1 MSQYFGSLL
10 YSFTQRVVFV
20 YNLLYLSGFE
30 LEWIDSESTE
40 EQSTYATQLLILLHD
55 LHGTEFQQGTATSFK
70 QNNPFHRVR
79 ENISIN
85 KCFYD
90 VFLLYRRSR
99 FPYYSSNHGDWKV
112 EIRRTLSQ
120 SGYFRKMR
128 TSRGA
133 DGRFRVLYWGF
144 NPNTKAAAEEEIA
157 RWLAGGRVGRARE
170 EHGNNVGEKQTAATE
185 IDGRNED
192 HTDQFPDTVGHKRPR
207 NDMAAQD
214 MTTEEEGCFT
224 RLPPKR
230 RWMQANWSPNST
242 GHSVDINKR
251 DRHVSEIEKNMMAS
265 SSQNIEFDGLVQM
278 DIEAHTLPIG

>member
-40 EQSTYATQLLILLHD
+40 EQSTTRPNCSYSCMISMALNSSKAQRLH
-55 LHGTEFQQGTATSFK
+55 LSKIIRFIE
-70 QNNPFHRVR
+70 
-79 ENISIN
+79 
-85 KCFYD
+85 
-90 VFLLYRRSR
+90 LR

-157 RWLAGGRVGRARE
+157 RWLAGGRVGWARE
-170 EHGNNVGEKQTAATE
+170 EHGNNVGEKQTAWYLATE
-185 IDGRNED
+185 KDGRNED